1 MIRDAKFGA
10 IASSNGSRVG
20 FNGFTLESRD
30 VKVVDRSARR
40 NRRIALV
47 SVFGAEGTGLV
58 VEFVGV
64 KGNDVALVW

>member
-1 MIRDAKFGA
+1 MIRDARFGA
-10 IASSNGSRVG
+10 IASSNGNNVG
-20 FNGFTLESRD
+20 STGRD
-30 VKVVDRSARR
+30 VKVIDRSARR